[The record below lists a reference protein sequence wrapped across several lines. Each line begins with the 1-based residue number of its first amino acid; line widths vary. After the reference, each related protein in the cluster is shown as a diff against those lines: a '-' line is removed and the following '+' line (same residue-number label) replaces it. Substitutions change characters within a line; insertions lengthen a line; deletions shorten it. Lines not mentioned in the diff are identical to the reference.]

1 VIGGYVYRGKAFPA
15 LSGGYLFADYCSGT
29 IFAIPAAATGRTTPV
44 VVGKT
49 KIGIA
54 AFAEDAAG
62 ELYAANLDGTIS
74 KVAVTSQP

>member
-1 VIGGYVYRGKAFPA
+1 V

-29 IFAIPAAATGRTTPV
+29 IFAIRAASGRRTPV

-49 KIGIA
+49 KFGIA
-54 AFAEDAAG
+54 AFGEDAAG

-74 KVAVTSQP
+74 KVTVASQP